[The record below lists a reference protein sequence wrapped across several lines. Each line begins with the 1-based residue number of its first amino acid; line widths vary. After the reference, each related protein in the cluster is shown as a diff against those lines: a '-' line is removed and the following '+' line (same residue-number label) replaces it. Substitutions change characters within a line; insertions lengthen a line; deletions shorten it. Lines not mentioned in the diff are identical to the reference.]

1 MNGSFAGVLPLTLRS
16 HRAYGEEMQ
25 RRIGV
30 LAATSALLLL
40 ASTAHAADPP
50 PTTDHLRAFSVL
62 PPGQNGFV
70 SLSDALGSTTQ
81 PHFRDQLDMY
91 AGLVEDDDVT
101 EDELDDHFKSFAF
114 GPGAVV
120 EREYSPRAGVT
131 IFRDNFG
138 VPHIYGTTDL
148 DAFFGTGY
156 ATAEDRLWE
165 MDLFR
170 RAANGRLSELL
181 GPDYTSTDAALRR
194 DAYTDA
200 ELDEMLDALDPLA
213 GLTVREAMQ
222 AYVDGVNQRIA
233 EVGGDLT
240 MVPAEYQG
248 APIEDWNVMDVAGLA
263 VFQLR
268 SLGDWGGQELD
279 HADFLKK
286 VRKASGKRR
295 GNKIF
300 KDFSLVH
307 DPDAYSTI
315 PSSEGEFPFPA
326 FGPRDPDSVAIPD
339 NVAQYAKFSRAELRG
354 TKALRALLGARR
366 ASNMAAVAP
375 SNSATGNTLHF
386 GGPQVGYQVPQFF
399 LELDVH
405 SPNFDFR
412 GPAVPGASLLV
423 PLGRGIDYAW
433 SLTSGASDNVD
444 VRVEK
449 LCDDDN
455 HYEFEGECVAMEERF
470 ETIDVRGGTP
480 QEITVH
486 RTIHGPVFA
495 RTTVGGEPVAL
506 VEERA
511 YWGRELESI
520 VGLAMLNSNATS
532 TVDDFYAAMER
543 MTMSFNSVF
552 VNDGHIA
559 YIHAGVYPLRAPGH
573 DPALPTWGTGEW
585 EWTGTFPVSQLPR
598 MSDPEQGW
606 LVNWNNRPSDGWLGG
621 DSSGWQ
627 VTHRVGLLRDALG
640 ARADNAT
647 LSDVVDA
654 MRIVATQDARGYFLG
669 PMMTE
674 MTAGM
679 AGVVGTARDE
689 VVSWVDGGAHRRD
702 RDDDG
707 NQDFGPAV
715 VTFDEWYDRL
725 AHRIFGDELGK
736 GIEDPS
742 LPISDDPRNNNGSS
756 HYTDF
761 AGLMWHLLAG
771 DDHLR
776 LDYCDNVKTERDES
790 CRFQVRKSLK
800 LAAGAIS
807 QEQGDAVSA
816 WTKPVEKLVHEV
828 FAGKSVPDIDWQNRG
843 TWNHA
848 VEVTGTR

>member
-1 MNGSFAGVLPLTLRS
+1 
-16 HRAYGEEMQ
+16 MQ
-25 RRIGV
+25 RRIGL
-30 LAATSALLLL
+30 LAATSAFLLL
-40 ASTAHAADPP
+40 ASTANAADPP
-50 PTTDHLRAFSVL
+50 ATTDHLRAFSVL

-101 EDELDDHFKSFAF
+101 EEELDVHFKPFSF

-120 EREYSPRAGVT
+120 EREYSPREGVT
-131 IFRDNFG
+131 IWRDDFG

-181 GPDYTSTDAALRR
+181 GPDYASTDAALRR
-194 DAYTDA
+194 DAYTEA
-200 ELDEMLDALDPLA
+200 ELDEMLDALDPVA
-213 GLTVREAMQ
+213 ALTIRDAMQ

-240 MVPAEYQG
+240 KVPVEYQG
-248 APIEDWNVMDVAGLA
+248 APIEDWTVMDVAGLA

-279 HADFLKK
+279 HADFYKK
-286 VRKASGKRR
+286 VRKASGRR
-295 GNKIF
+295 RANKIL

-315 PSSEGEFPFPA
+315 PASEGEFPFPA

-339 NVAQYAKFSRAELRG
+339 NVAQYARFKRAELRG
-354 TKALRALLGARR
+354 TKVLRALLGARR
-366 ASNMAAVAP
+366 ASNMTAIAP

-444 VRVEK
+444 VRVER
-449 LCDDDN
+449 LCQDDN
-455 HYEFEGECVAMEERF
+455 HYEFNGECLAMEARS

-480 QEITVH
+480 QEITIH
-486 RTIHGPVFA
+486 RTVHGPVFA

-506 VEERA
+506 VEERS

-520 VGLAMLNSNATS
+520 VGLAMLNSNATA
-532 TVDDFYAAMER
+532 TVDDFFAAMER

-552 VNDGHIA
+552 VNDAHIA
-559 YIHAGVYPLRAPGH
+559 YIHAGLYPLRAPGH

-585 EWTGTFPVSQLPR
+585 EWEGTFPVAQLPR
-598 MSDPEQGW
+598 MSDPDQGW

-654 MRIVATQDARGYFLG
+654 MRIVATQDARGYFLA
-669 PMMTE
+669 PKMTDLA
-674 MTAGM
+674 AGIP
-679 AGVVGTARDE
+679 GVVGAARDA
-689 VVSWVDGGAHRRD
+689 VVTWADGGAHRRD

-707 NQDFGPAV
+707 NQDFGPGV

-736 GIEDPS
+736 GIVDPS

-761 AGLMWHLLAG
+761 AGLIWHLLAG

-776 LDYCDNVKTERDES
+776 LDYCDNVKTDRDES

-800 LAAGAIS
+800 QAAAAVS
-807 QEQGDAVSA
+807 QEQGDAVSS

-828 FAGKSVPDIDWQNRG
+828 FSAKSVPDIDWQNRG
-843 TWNHA
+843 TWNHV
-848 VEVTGTR
+848 VEVTGSR